1 MKTVAVLVPS
11 FAVEY
16 SLEFLAGIYDYF
28 NEKDVRVLV
37 AHSRYYHDSTGAFN
51 YQYWSVINLLKSEE
65 VDVVICASGMYTST
79 MSRDEIANELKS
91 FLNKPV
97 ISVAL
102 DFDFEECH
110 SITQRINCDE
120 IFYEIVNHLK
130 TKHGCTNFAFLSANS
145 LNSEEGNERYRAFL
159 NAIKSCD
166 LEFSSENEIEG
177 KFVYEIAKNELKNKY
192 KSKKDIK
199 FDALVAAN
207 DAMAIAAMDYFAEI
221 GIDVP
226 EDVKVV
232 GFDDSISSR
241 LVHPR
246 LSTISQN
253 VYGQGYRAAEL
264 ANDILDGKTVEKNE
278 ITELR
283 VIYRQSCG
291 CVDKR
296 NPDPICL
303 DSYGNQSIEKDVV
316 TVKENYAD
324 VIRDKVGIIIFMD
337 IVKSSN
343 TLRQLF
349 YDLAYIVHTANFD
362 NMQISFYKEPVYLD
376 SKEDF
381 VVPDCAEIKMFFDS
395 ERNVGL
401 FVEDE
406 YFNPRKTLFSEKYL
420 TETCG
425 MHIIQP
431 IFSGEVNYG
440 YIISKIKSKEF
451 VDYGVY
457 LKILINALSQSY
469 DYTYQ
474 LLENEKL
481 KIENTDLNEVSR
493 TDELTKIL
501 NRRGFKEKGQR
512 AIDLAQETLQ
522 PVVVFFGDMDG
533 LKKINDTYGH
543 EMGDKAIKLQAE
555 VLKKAF
561 RSDDIVGRLSGDEF
575 GVIAVGM
582 HLDRIDSV
590 KDQISTLSEKISKK
604 NKLPFTLSISLG
616 AVDLQ
621 SSSNLK
627 RLLSE
632 ADKKLYV
639 EKQIKH
645 AKDK

>member
-37 AHSRYYHDSTGAFN
+37 SHSRYYNDSTGAFN
-51 YQYWSVINLLKSEE
+51 YQYWSVMNLLKSEE
-65 VDVVICASGMYTST
+65 VDVVICASGMYQST
-79 MSRDEIANELKS
+79 MTRAELEKELKS
-91 FLNKPV
+91 FVNKPV
-97 ISVAL
+97 VSVSL
-102 DFDFEECH
+102 DFDFEKCH
-110 SITQRINCDE
+110 SITQKINCDE
-120 IFYEIVNHLK
+120 IFNEIVSHLK
-130 TKHGCTNFAFLSANS
+130 TKHGCKEFAFLAANT
-145 LNSEEGNERYRAFL
+145 LNSEEGDERYNAFL
-159 NAIKSCD
+159 NAIKKYD
-166 LEFSSENEIEG
+166 LSFSTENLIEG
-177 KFVYEIAKNELKNKY
+177 KFVYEIAKDELKKKY
-192 KSKKDIK
+192 KSKKDVK
-199 FDALVAAN
+199 FDAVVAAN
-207 DAMAIAAMDYFAEI
+207 DAMAIAAMDYFDEL
-221 GIDVP
+221 GIHVP
-226 EDVKVV
+226 NEVKIV

-253 VYGQGYRAAEL
+253 VYGQGYRAAEI
-264 ANDILDGKTVEKNE
+264 ANDILDGKSVEKNE

-283 VIYRQSCG
+283 AIYRQSCG

-296 NPDPICL
+296 NPDPICF
-303 DSYGNQSIEKDVV
+303 DSYGNQSFENDVV

-324 VIRDKVGIIIFMD
+324 VIRDKVGIIVFMD

-349 YDLAYIVHTANFD
+349 YDLAYIVHTAKFE
-362 NMQISFYKEPVYLD
+362 NMQISFYKEPVFLD
-376 SKEDF
+376 SKEEF
-381 VVPDCAEIKMFFDS
+381 VVPECAEFKMYFDS
-395 ERNVGL
+395 ERNVGEIL
-401 FVEDE
+401 DNV

-420 TETCG
+420 PNSKG

-440 YIISKIKSKEF
+440 YIISKISSKEF

-512 AIDLAQETLQ
+512 AIDLAQETFQ

-561 RSDDIVGRLSGDEF
+561 RADDIVGRLSGDEF
-575 GVIAVGM
+575 GIIAVGM
-582 HLDRIDSV
+582 QLDRIDSV
-590 KDQISTLSEKISKK
+590 REQIANLSEKISKK

-632 ADKKLYV
+632 ADKKLYI

>member
-264 ANDILDGKTVEKNE
+264 ANDILDGRTVEKNE

-362 NMQISFYKEPVYLD
+362 NMQISFYKDPVFFD
-376 SKEDF
+376 SKDDF
-381 VVPDCAEIKMFFDS
+381 VVPDCAEFKMFFDS
-395 ERNVGL
+395 ERNVGQIL
-401 FVEDE
+401 DNE
-406 YFNPRKTLFSEKYL
+406 YFNPRKTLFSDKYL
-420 TETCG
+420 TNTKG
-425 MHIIQP
+425 IHIIQP

-440 YIISKIKSKEF
+440 YIISKIRSKEF

-469 DYTYQ
+469 DYTHQ
-474 LLENEKL
+474 LFENEKL
-481 KIENTDLNEVSR
+481 KLENTDLNEVSR

-582 HLDRIDSV
+582 NLDRIDSV
-590 KDQISTLSEKISKK
+590 KEQIATLSEKISKK

>member
-37 AHSRYYHDSTGAFN
+37 AHSRYYHDTTGAFN

-102 DFDFEECH
+102 DFDFEGCY

-159 NAIKSCD
+159 NAIKRCD

-253 VYGQGYRAAEL
+253 VYGQGYRAAEI

-316 TVKENYAD
+316 TVKEN
-324 VIRDKVGIIIFMD
+324 
-337 IVKSSN
+337 
-343 TLRQLF
+343 
-349 YDLAYIVHTANFD
+349 
-362 NMQISFYKEPVYLD
+362 
-376 SKEDF
+376 
-381 VVPDCAEIKMFFDS
+381 
-395 ERNVGL
+395 
-401 FVEDE
+401 
-406 YFNPRKTLFSEKYL
+406 
-420 TETCG
+420 
-425 MHIIQP
+425 
-431 IFSGEVNYG
+431 
-440 YIISKIKSKEF
+440 
-451 VDYGVY
+451 
-457 LKILINALSQSY
+457 
-469 DYTYQ
+469 
-474 LLENEKL
+474 
-481 KIENTDLNEVSR
+481 
-493 TDELTKIL
+493 
-501 NRRGFKEKGQR
+501 
-512 AIDLAQETLQ
+512 
-522 PVVVFFGDMDG
+522 
-533 LKKINDTYGH
+533 
-543 EMGDKAIKLQAE
+543 
-555 VLKKAF
+555 
-561 RSDDIVGRLSGDEF
+561 
-575 GVIAVGM
+575 
-582 HLDRIDSV
+582 
-590 KDQISTLSEKISKK
+590 
-604 NKLPFTLSISLG
+604 
-616 AVDLQ
+616 
-621 SSSNLK
+621 
-627 RLLSE
+627 
-632 ADKKLYV
+632 
-639 EKQIKH
+639 
-645 AKDK
+645 

>member
-406 YFNPRKTLFSEKYL
+406 YFNTRKTLFSEKYL

-582 HLDRIDSV
+582 NLDRIDSV
-590 KDQISTLSEKISKK
+590 KEQIATLSEKISKK

>member
-177 KFVYEIAKNELKNKY
+177 KFVYEIAKYELKNKY

-253 VYGQGYRAAEL
+253 VYGQGYRAAEI
-264 ANDILDGKTVEKNE
+264 ANNILDGKFVEKNE

-283 VIYRQSCG
+283 AIYRQSCG

-296 NPDPICL
+296 NPDPVCF
-303 DSYGNQSIEKDVV
+303 DSYGNQCFENDVV

-349 YDLAYIVHTANFD
+349 YDLAYIVHTAKFE

-401 FVEDE
+401 FVE
-406 YFNPRKTLFSEKYL
+406 
-420 TETCG
+420 
-425 MHIIQP
+425 
-431 IFSGEVNYG
+431 
-440 YIISKIKSKEF
+440 
-451 VDYGVY
+451 
-457 LKILINALSQSY
+457 
-469 DYTYQ
+469 
-474 LLENEKL
+474 
-481 KIENTDLNEVSR
+481 
-493 TDELTKIL
+493 
-501 NRRGFKEKGQR
+501 
-512 AIDLAQETLQ
+512 
-522 PVVVFFGDMDG
+522 
-533 LKKINDTYGH
+533 
-543 EMGDKAIKLQAE
+543 
-555 VLKKAF
+555 
-561 RSDDIVGRLSGDEF
+561 
-575 GVIAVGM
+575 
-582 HLDRIDSV
+582 
-590 KDQISTLSEKISKK
+590 
-604 NKLPFTLSISLG
+604 
-616 AVDLQ
+616 
-621 SSSNLK
+621 
-627 RLLSE
+627 
-632 ADKKLYV
+632 
-639 EKQIKH
+639 
-645 AKDK
+645 

>member
-253 VYGQGYRAAEL
+253 VYGQGYRAAEI
-264 ANDILDGKTVEKNE
+264 ANNILDGKFVEKNE

-283 VIYRQSCG
+283 AIYRQSCG

-296 NPDPICL
+296 NPDPVCF
-303 DSYGNQSIEKDVV
+303 DSYGNQCFENDIV

-349 YDLAYIVHTANFD
+349 YDLAYIVHTAKFE

-575 GVIAVGM
+575 GIIAVGM